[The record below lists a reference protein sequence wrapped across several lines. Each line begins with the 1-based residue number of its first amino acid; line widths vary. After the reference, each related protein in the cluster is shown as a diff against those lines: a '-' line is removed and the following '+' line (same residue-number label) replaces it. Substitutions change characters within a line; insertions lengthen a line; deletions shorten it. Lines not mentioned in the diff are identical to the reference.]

1 MKRIGFALALALGG
15 CVSLTADGSK
25 VKVYQAELA
34 NKDAAVP
41 PVPTGCKLLGQSG
54 PIDQEQQAFEI
65 SDPYRTER
73 NNTAA
78 LGGNVLYVPFYRFK
92 NLMKTDC
99 PIGDKTPGC
108 MDSDQS
114 WYKVTFRSY
123 ACDAPAL
130 QALAESPVPTQP
142 AVFRVEFKKKPT
154 PEPTP
159 AVASAAPAPPPSA
172 AAPSA
177 ASAATIPVAPPSL
190 PSPGADALKT
200 QILDLMREGI
210 GTDVIRSFVRAHPLS
225 TPLSAAEIIDWKKAG
240 IPDSVIDATFP
251 K

>member
-1 MKRIGFALALALGG
+1 MKRIAFGLALALGG
-15 CVSLTADGSK
+15 CVSVTADGSK

-34 NKDAAVP
+34 SKDAAVP
-41 PVPTGCKLLGQSG
+41 PLPTGCKLLGQSG
-54 PIDQEQQAFEI
+54 PIDQQQQAFEI
-65 SDPYRTER
+65 TNPYRTER

-99 PIGDKTPGC
+99 PIGDTTPGC

-130 QALAESPVPTQP
+130 QALAESPLPSEP

-154 PEPTP
+154 PAPTT
-159 AVASAAPAPPPSA
+159 AVASAAPAPPPSTA
-172 AAPSA
+172 SAVA
-177 ASAATIPVAPPSL
+177 ASPNL

-225 TPLSAAEIIDWKKAG
+225 SPLSAAEIIDWKKSG
-240 IPDSVIDATFP
+240 IPDTVIDATFP